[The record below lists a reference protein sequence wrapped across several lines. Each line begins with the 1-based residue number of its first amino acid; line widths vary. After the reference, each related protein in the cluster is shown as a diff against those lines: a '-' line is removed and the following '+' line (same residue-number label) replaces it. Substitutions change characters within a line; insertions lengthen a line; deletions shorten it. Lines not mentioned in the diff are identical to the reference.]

1 MKIAITGAT
10 GFLGRPLV
18 AHLCALGHE
27 CIALTRDIVR
37 ARHAGLPDTVTI
49 CDMASLPEADA
60 VIHLAGEN
68 PAALWTPWKRRAIFA
83 SRVLGTQRL
92 TAAMRALPRPPRV
105 FLCASAVGY
114 YGHRPDET
122 LDEGSAPDPRR
133 RFRARVCLAW
143 EDAANEAAD
152 FGARVVALRLGNV
165 MDPSGGFLGKF
176 LPIYRAGGCFVLGTA
191 NASIAWIALADA
203 VNLITFAVENDALR
217 GPLNV
222 VAPHSITQRTLA
234 TTLARR
240 VGCRVWGR
248 LPAPLL
254 RCVLGELSSALID
267 DQTVTPRRALDA
279 GFQFMQPAWRS
290 CLDAMFGDPTSA
302 RSSLVH

>member
-10 GFLGRPLV
+10 GFLGRPLI

-27 CIALTRDIVR
+27 CTALTRDPVC
-37 ARHAGLPDTVTI
+37 ACHAGFPASVAI
-49 CDMASLPEADA
+49 CDIANLPETDA

-92 TAAMRALPRPPRV
+92 VAAMRDLPCPPRV

-114 YGHRPDET
+114 YGHRPGEK
-122 LDEGSAPDPRR
+122 LDEKSPLDPRR
-133 RFRARVCLAW
+133 RFRAQVCLAW
-143 EDAANEAAD
+143 EEAARQAAA
-152 FGARVVALRLGNV
+152 FGARVVMLRLANV
-165 MDPSGGFLGKF
+165 MDRSGGLLGTL
-176 LPIYRAGGCFVLGTA
+176 LPVYRHGGCFILGA
-191 NASIAWIALADA
+191 ADASHAWISLTDA

-222 VAPHSITQRTLA
+222 VAPHAITQRILT

-240 VGCRVWGR
+240 LGLRVRGR
-248 LPAPLL
+248 IPVPLL
-254 RCVLGELSSALID
+254 RCALGELSSALID
-267 DQTVTPRRALDA
+267 DQNVTPTQALDS
-279 GFQFMQPAWRS
+279 GFQFTQPAWRS
-290 CLDAMFGDPTSA
+290 CLDAMFDDEMSA
-302 RSSLVH
+302 TPVGH